1 MMRVRASMLM
11 VRCCRR
17 DTHVRVDVQPRLRMA
32 HLIDRL
38 AIRVCGH
45 EACADL
51 APLEFGRRQRRG
63 LRRHCQR
70 RGLAGRLLRRE
81 LSGLGRLGVAG
92 RAVAVTLGYTLS
104 RAASRGSINEPA
116 RQHKRARWVAALI
129 SALRD
134 EEALVVVVVWW
145 QDRRLATVLEQ
156 ASNEG
161 LKLIDLGPAA
171 AAWSSSGRITA
182 WRDTGWSGSLHGEET
197 RAWPPMLVPV
207 GERARH
213 GPSRRRG
220 ATAGSAGGATP
231 PRGLLPGV
239 LAGCRR
245 PISKLGSP
253 VTVDLTRA
261 AK

>member
-1 MMRVRASMLM
+1 
-11 VRCCRR
+11 
-17 DTHVRVDVQPRLRMA
+17 MA

-70 RGLAGRLLRRE
+70 CGLAGRLLRRE

-104 RAASRGSINEPA
+104 RAASQGSVNEPA

-134 EEALVVVVVWW
+134 EEALVGVVVW
-145 QDRRLATVLEQ
+145 RLATVLEQ

-182 WRDTGWSGSLHGEET
+182 WRVTGWSGSLHGEET

-231 PRGLLPGV
+231 PRGLPGV

-245 PISKLGSP
+245 PISNP
-253 VTVDLTRA
+253 WLTRDSRLDTGCQVN